1 LIGLCSL
8 EDRIF
13 HPLQTV
19 NFVDEKLVRNAERS
33 VAGSLYTLRKLSQVK
48 RKRLKNFLFS
58 GTAPNLKDALMA
70 RIILL
75 PSPDVEASSPAGETP
90 EAPDCPVA
98 TGFL

>member
-1 LIGLCSL
+1 MI
-8 EDRIF
+8 
-13 HPLQTV
+13 
-19 NFVDEKLVRNAERS
+19 AM
-33 VAGSLYTLRKLSQVK
+33 
-48 RKRLKNFLFS
+48 
-58 GTAPNLKDALMA
+58 MA